1 MSTLTSPAALCNIA
15 LGFVGQR
22 DKILNLT
29 EDTVAAIACA
39 THYPLARDACL
50 EAHWWTWATKRRTLA
65 LLTGVERTGWE
76 YVYAAPTDWVSVNGA
91 RFIETGGRPRR
102 PDSDYPFLV
111 ELNDAGNS
119 FIIAADVETPEL
131 VYTRAVESVAIM
143 PAAFINAVA
152 SELAVRLALELPV
165 KPGLAQGLE
174 GKALKALQAAI
185 AGDLRLATRDVE
197 PDAEHVRGR

>member
-1 MSTLTSPAALCNIA
+1 MATLTSPAQLCNIA

-22 DKILNLT
+22 AAILSLT
-29 EDTVAAIACA
+29 EGSAESQACA
-39 THYPLARDACL
+39 AHYAASRDVCL

-65 LLTGVERTGWE
+65 LLTGVERTGWT

-91 RFIETGGRPRR
+91 RYIETGGRPRR
-102 PDSDYPFLV
+102 PDTDYPFLV

-119 FIIAADVETPEL
+119 FIIAADVTTPEL

-143 PAAFINAVA
+143 PASFITAVA
-152 SELAVRLALELPV
+152 WELATRLALVLPV
-165 KPGLAQGLE
+165 KPQLAQGL
-174 GKALKALQAAI
+174 GPKAYMALQAAV
-185 AGDLRLATRDVE
+185 AADLRLTTKDAQ